1 MQKLNISYNAT
12 TYIKNQSKAMYKVY
26 ISYYAKFIK
35 NNEIKTM

>member
-26 ISYYAKFIK
+26 NSYCAKLIN
-35 NNEIKTM
+35 NNEI